1 MKKIIIV
8 LITTISLFSPLIA
21 QAYNFSAISESATE
35 QEITFEITA
44 LLKKGKKDYVL
55 LTKVET
61 QSRTSYIINKK
72 ASNKA
77 AYKNLK
83 KLNGKYVTAEIRI
96 LKSSNP
102 FSHTV
107 AVLKVKE

>member
-1 MKKIIIV
+1 MKKFF
-8 LITTISLFSPLIA
+8 ITITVAISLFSPLIA
-21 QAYNFSAISESATE
+21 QSENYTTLTE
-35 QEITFEITA
+35 SITEDEGTLEITA

-72 ASNKA
+72 ASSKA

>member
-1 MKKIIIV
+1 MKKCIIALIV
-8 LITTISLFSPLIA
+8 TISLFSPLIA
-21 QAYNFSAISESATE
+21 QAKYFSAVEESATE
-35 QEITFEITA
+35 QEITLEITG

-55 LTKVET
+55 LTKAET

-72 ASNKA
+72 TSNKA
-77 AYKNLK
+77 AYKKLK
-83 KLNGKYVTAEIRI
+83 KLSEKYVTAEVRI

>member
-1 MKKIIIV
+1 MKKYIITLIV
-8 LITTISLFSPLIA
+8 TISLFSPLIA
-21 QAYNFSAISESATE
+21 QAKIFSAVEESATE

-55 LTKVET
+55 LTKAET

-72 ASNKA
+72 ASNKS
-77 AYKNLK
+77 AYKKLK
-83 KLNGKYVTAEIRI
+83 KLSDKYVTAEVRI